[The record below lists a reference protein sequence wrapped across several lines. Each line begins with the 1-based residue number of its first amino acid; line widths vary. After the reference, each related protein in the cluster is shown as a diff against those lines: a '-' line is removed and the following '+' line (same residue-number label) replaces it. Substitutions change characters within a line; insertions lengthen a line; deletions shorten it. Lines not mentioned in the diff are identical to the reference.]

1 MTGPMFG
8 LHMML
13 AAIELVSP
21 GNNQVV
27 ALVPDCQ
34 RAMLTNRTLSARM
47 AALKADNKSG
57 KALRHAKEWRMSKPV
72 VFEWRATDGEKG
84 PWEIL
89 VSKNP
94 DLTNAQAVLFRDK
107 QPDPATGRD
116 VESDSG
122 GGLFRREERRNA
134 VRDRQVQVHHADGR
148 SIQAVNRRD
157 KDNLGGGKS

>member
-1 MTGPMFG
+1 MTGMTFG
-8 LHMML
+8 LHMVL

-21 GNNQVV
+21 GNDQVV

-107 QPDPATGRD
+107 QPDPATGRE

-122 GGLFRREERRNA
+122 GGLFRREFVMSLAAAPLASATASRMSPPMMSRC
-134 VRDRQVQVHHADGR
+134 G
-148 SIQAVNRRD
+148 
-157 KDNLGGGKS
+157 